1 MLYPSFTNHADM
13 KKSISIM
20 AEVIGGDA
28 PKIANKFNEYFDG
41 NLKRVLSKTDKIAE
55 ADRPKVLHIADGKN
69 LLKVDG
75 TNTIIDEW
83 IRVAG
88 GQNAVSKAGNMLELN
103 AEEIININP
112 DVIIIG
118 RAKAPE
124 ILKKLY
130 EDQVYVGTNA
140 VKNKKVYVNPA
151 GVFSWDRYGA
161 EGALQILWA
170 AKTLHPELF
179 KDVDIAAETKKFYKE
194 FLHYDL
200 SDKEVG
206 YILNGLDPEGK

>member
-1 MLYPSFTNHADM
+1 
-13 KKSISIM
+13 M

-28 PKIANKFNEYFDG
+28 PKIAKKFNEYFDG

-88 GQNAVSKAGNMLELN
+88 GQNAVQKAGNMLELN

-130 EDQVYVGTNA
+130 EDQVYAGTNA

-161 EGALQILWA
+161 EGGF
-170 AKTLHPELF
+170 TNF
-179 KDVDIAAETKKFYKE
+179 MGGKDLA
-194 FLHYDL
+194 
-200 SDKEVG
+200 S
-206 YILNGLDPEGK
+206 

>member
-1 MLYPSFTNHADM
+1 M
-13 KKSISIM
+13 
-20 AEVIGGDA
+20 
-28 PKIANKFNEYFDG
+28 
-41 NLKRVLSKTDKIAE
+41 
-55 ADRPKVLHIADGKN
+55 ADGKN

-75 TNTIIDEW
+75 TNTIIDEC
-83 IRVAG
+83 IMVAG
-88 GQNAVSKAGNMLELN
+88 GQNAVSKAGNMLEIN

-124 ILKKLY
+124 IFKKLY
-130 EDQVYVGTNA
+130 EDQVYADTNA

-170 AKTLHPELF
+170 AKTLHPELL
-179 KDVDIAAETKKFYKE
+179 KM
-194 FLHYDL
+194 
-200 SDKEVG
+200 
-206 YILNGLDPEGK
+206 